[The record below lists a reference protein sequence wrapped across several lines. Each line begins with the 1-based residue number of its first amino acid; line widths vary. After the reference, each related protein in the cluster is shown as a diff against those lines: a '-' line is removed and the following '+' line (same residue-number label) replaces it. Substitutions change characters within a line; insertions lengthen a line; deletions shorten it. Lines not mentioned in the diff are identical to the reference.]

1 MKMLD
6 LADTITMVVFAM
18 IAFGWL
24 ALMALVVSSCHAARL
39 GDQARPE
46 LPPSSS
52 SPQPESHAT
61 ESHAA
66 RSRPRAATL
75 AARRI
80 PELQRRV

>member
-1 MKMLD
+1 
-6 LADTITMVVFAM
+6 MVVFAM

-24 ALMALVVSSCHAARL
+24 ALMVLVVSSCHAARL

-46 LPPSSS
+46 LQPSSS
-52 SPQPESHAT
+52 SPPP

-66 RSRPRAATL
+66 RRRPRAATL
-75 AARRI
+75 GARRT